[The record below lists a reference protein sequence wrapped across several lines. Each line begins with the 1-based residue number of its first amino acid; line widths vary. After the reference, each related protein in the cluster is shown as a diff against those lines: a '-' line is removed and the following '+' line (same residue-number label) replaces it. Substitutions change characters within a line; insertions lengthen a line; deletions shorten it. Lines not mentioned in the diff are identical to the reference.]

1 MTIPT
6 APPPAADTTPP
17 SAKALRSDRFF
28 LWVSGLGVA
37 RSDGWLG
44 GICAGIAARLRID
57 PLIVRGVF
65 VVAAL
70 FGLPAIF
77 LYAVG
82 WALLPDADGRIHT
95 RDLLAQDFQPTQLGI
110 LAMAIVGLIP
120 TAPITGSLFGVWY
133 ADWSALSVLGWIVG
147 LVLAGSLLFLIVRAA
162 RRTPGAFASSP
173 SMASTVSAAPDAS
186 APVDG
191 SGTADATDAIET
203 DAGALADTAAP
214 ASALLEP
221 APLAPAP
228 LSAGPQSPEDVEAW
242 RLQHAAWKEQDQAWR
257 RQQQDA
263 ERAARDQGRRE
274 RQAIA
279 AAFAAEAAERRRIRR
294 ASNPRASFAFV
305 ASVIGLALVAGAAT
319 GLWSGGDERLRLAA
333 GLLSGALV
341 LAVGMI
347 VAGALRRRS
356 GFLAFVTVLVLL
368 GGAVATG
375 VATLRQFTFG
385 DAWASNADSLGI
397 QQPFGNLTITLD
409 PHESDPPL
417 MTVDKGTGSTLIAV
431 AEGVELDLEA
441 TVDTV
446 AIVWKRVDAETG
458 AVIEVG
464 TWQPRDDGD
473 GDRIYEET
481 ISANGAPIVTRQK
494 MTIDQAAGEIS
505 ITVYESKDGEE

>member
-17 SAKALRSDRFF
+17 SVQAPRSDRFF
-28 LWVSGLGVA
+28 LWVAGLGIA

-44 GICAGIAARLRID
+44 GVCAGIAARLRID

-77 LYAVG
+77 LYAAA

-110 LAMAIVGLIP
+110 LGMAIVGLLP

-133 ADWSALSVLGWIVG
+133 ADWTALSVLGWIVG
-147 LVLAGSLLFLIVRAA
+147 LVLAGALLFLIVRAA
-162 RRTPGAFASSP
+162 RRTPGASASVP
-173 SMASTVSAAPDAS
+173 SMASTDSAAPDAS
-186 APVDG
+186 TAVDG
-191 SGTADATDAIET
+191 SGTVDGADAIET

-214 ASALLEP
+214 ASALLET
-221 APLAPAP
+221 APLAPAALP
-228 LSAGPQSPEDVEAW
+228 TGPQSPEDVEAW
-242 RLQHAAWKEQDQAWR
+242 RLQHAAWKEQDQTWR

-263 ERAARDQGRRE
+263 ERAARDQARRE

-279 AAFAAEAAERRRIRR
+279 AAFASEASERRRIRR
-294 ASNPRASFAFV
+294 ASNPRASFALV
-305 ASVIGLALVAGAAT
+305 ASVIGLALVAGAAA
-319 GLWSGGDERLRLAA
+319 GLWSGGGERFGLAV

-356 GFLAFVTVLVLL
+356 GFLAFLTVVVLL

-385 DAWASNADSLGI
+385 DAWASNAHSLGI

-409 PHESDPPL
+409 PYESDPPL
-417 MTVDKGTGSTLIAV
+417 MTVDKGTGSTLISV
-431 AEGVELDLEA
+431 AEGVELDLDA
-441 TVDTV
+441 TVDTA
-446 AIVWKRVDAETG
+446 AIVWKRVDAATG
-458 AVIEVG
+458 TVIDTG
-464 TWQPRDDGD
+464 TWEPRTNGE
-473 GDRIYEET
+473 GERVFTET
-481 ISANGAPIVTRQK
+481 ISADGAPIVTTQK

-505 ITVYESKDGEE
+505 ITVYENEDGE